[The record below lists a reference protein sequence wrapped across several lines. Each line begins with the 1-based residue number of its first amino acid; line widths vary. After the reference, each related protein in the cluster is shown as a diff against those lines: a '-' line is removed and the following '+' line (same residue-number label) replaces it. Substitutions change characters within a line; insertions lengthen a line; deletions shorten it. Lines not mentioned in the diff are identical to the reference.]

1 MYCTKGAQQH
11 SSAGFILTAPPK
23 LCPPRRCWHP
33 YVGVCCRLSQQDPST
48 AGYTLTHLVKALQL
62 CLAAPSAGRAFRGNS
77 LLQQATLA
85 VAGLATLVVCRTQ
98 LTMDAED
105 DLQELLQVW
114 GGRLFAHQC
123 KSSCMPQGLAS
134 L

>member
-1 MYCTKGAQQH
+1 M
-11 SSAGFILTAPPK
+11 PPTPA
-23 LCPPRRCWHP
+23 CA
-33 YVGVCCRLSQQDPST
+33 CCRPSQQDPST
-48 AGYTLTHLVKALQL
+48 GGYTLTHLVKALQL

-105 DLQELLQVW
+105 DLQELLQVC
-114 GGRLFAHQC
+114 RR
-123 KSSCMPQGLAS
+123 CMLQGLAS

>member
-1 MYCTKGAQQH
+1 MDRIF
-11 SSAGFILTAPPK
+11 SSRPLLTPA
-23 LCPPRRCWHP
+23 CA
-33 YVGVCCRLSQQDPST
+33 YCRLSQQDPST

-62 CLAAPSAGRAFRGNS
+62 CLAAPSAGRAFRGNF

-105 DLQELLQVW
+105 DLQELLQVSGAACCSAW
-114 GGRLFAHQC
+114 TVPDL
-123 KSSCMPQGLAS
+123 
-134 L
+134 